1 MRRLCKTP
9 RCRYIKYLSPKM
21 SPLPDIRID
30 NPEPWQNAG
39 IDYCG
44 PIICKHECQD
54 NTLSKGQCHHPKKF
68 KVWLAIFICL
78 HTRAIYLEVVTA
90 CTTAAFLMAFRSFVA
105 RNGRPL
111 TFYSDQARTFKSADK
126 QLRLLL
132 STGMSPVHNEH
143 FGGSCPIEWKFSTE
157 TAPWANGCTERLIGI
172 FKKQFKVLLQKHT
185 LTLKQLEVIVAELT
199 SSVNDHPLRATE
211 EGVGDS
217 QISPNLLQFGRV
229 LNPLRTPSSA
239 IMSDMS
245 CSEMWIQRKR
255 ILAQFWSKWQADYL
269 HTLSINKKWLQD
281 DQTVIK
287 SGDVVILKPETLEK
301 GSGG

>member
-1 MRRLCKTP
+1 
-9 RCRYIKYLSPKM
+9 M

-30 NPEPWQNAG
+30 NPKPWRNAG
-39 IDYCG
+39 FDYCG

-157 TAPWANGCTERLIGI
+157 TAPWANGCTECLVGI
-172 FKKQFKVLLQKHT
+172 FKKQLKVLLQKHT

-199 SSVNDHPLRATE
+199 SSVNDRPLGATE

-217 QISPNLLQFGRV
+217 QITPNLLQFGRV
-229 LNPLRTPSSA
+229 LNPLRTPSSD

-245 CSEMWIQRKR
+245 CSEMFIQRKR
-255 ILAQFWSKWQADYL
+255 ILAPVSYTHL
-269 HTLSINKKWLQD
+269 TLPTIYS
-281 DQTVIK
+281 V
-287 SGDVVILKPETLEK
+287 
-301 GSGG
+301 

>member
-1 MRRLCKTP
+1 M
-9 RCRYIKYLSPKM
+9 
-21 SPLPDIRID
+21 
-30 NPEPWQNAG
+30 
-39 IDYCG
+39 
-44 PIICKHECQD
+44 
-54 NTLSKGQCHHPKKF
+54 
-68 KVWLAIFICL
+68 
-78 HTRAIYLEVVTA
+78 
-90 CTTAAFLMAFRSFVA
+90 
-105 RNGRPL
+105 
-111 TFYSDQARTFKSADK
+111 
-126 QLRLLL
+126 
-132 STGMSPVHNEH
+132 HNEY
-143 FGGSCPIEWKFSTE
+143 FGGSCPIEWKFNTD
-157 TAPWANGCTERLIGI
+157 TAPWAIGCTKRLVGI
-172 FKKQFKVLLQKHT
+172 FKKQLKELLQKHT

-229 LNPLRTPSSA
+229 LNLLRTPSSA

>member
-1 MRRLCKTP
+1 MHYSSLPHGFQKF
-9 RCRYIKYLSPKM
+9 CRQK
-21 SPLPDIRID
+21 
-30 NPEPWQNAG
+30 WQ
-39 IDYCG
+39 
-44 PIICKHECQD
+44 
-54 NTLSKGQCHHPKKF
+54 T
-68 KVWLAIFICL
+68 
-78 HTRAIYLEVVTA
+78 
-90 CTTAAFLMAFRSFVA
+90 
-105 RNGRPL
+105 L
-111 TFYSDQARTFKSADK
+111 TFYSDQARTLKSADK

-132 STGMSPVHNEH
+132 STGISPVHNEH

-172 FKKQFKVLLQKHT
+172 FKKQLKVLLQKHT
-185 LTLKQLEVIVAELT
+185 LTLKQLEVIVAGLT
-199 SSVNDHPLRATE
+199 SSVNDRPLGATE

-217 QISPNLLQFGRV
+217 QITPNLLQFGRV

-269 HTLSINKKWLQD
+269 HTLSIDKKWLQD

-287 SGDVVILKPETLEK
+287 SGDVVILKAETLEK
-301 GSGG
+301 GQWRLARITEV